1 MKLNKKLAQSALK
14 AHHEILSKRS
24 NKEKRSRHR
33 LKLKKWWNKELNW
46 IHVRLNN
53 AYLEYRNSGWR
64 QNERDTYRTI
74 KKEFRARKRFNQKL
88 KRDHTLR
95 MIEDLFNNSKENF
108 WRKIARME
116 RKHITIN
123 LDVEKIKNEYE
134 KIFTLSNLSNDEERI
149 NASKVEK
156 FVHDNAGKTF
166 KSSTNSSL
174 IRLMLNGLSMN
185 KAIGIRGIS
194 HEMLKYNTSNRLP
207 VVLSKF
213 FDLLTNHQITPKL
226 FNISIIK
233 PIIKDV
239 NKPNDDINNIRLV
252 AISDAFANL
261 YERLLLHRIKSKHRD
276 HEKQFGFKANS
287 SCNHAAYVLKVAV
300 NLAKCRGQRL
310 YACALDAIKAFDKV
324 SRDKLWLKMNDS
336 GVDPEITLAVLR
348 YYKLSVMLVQL
359 EDQFSSSFI
368 SKLGVR
374 QGGVASPK
382 LFSIYIEELA
392 NRIENTMLG
401 IPVYHTIIN
410 IMMYADD
417 IILVATNKD
426 ELQKQLNVVGH
437 LGIEYGI
444 KFNQAKCEL
453 LVFNKNLK
461 RSTHEANLDMNTKPV
476 TLNGIEIP
484 EVRSFRYLGMIF
496 TEDCKST
503 DHLTK
508 RRKAAFAMLSR
519 IEKLGFNNGCM
530 KPRIIGNMLK
540 TYIRT

>member
-1 MKLNKKLAQSALK
+1 
-14 AHHEILSKRS
+14 
-24 NKEKRSRHR
+24 
-33 LKLKKWWNKELNW
+33 
-46 IHVRLNN
+46 
-53 AYLEYRNSGWR
+53 
-64 QNERDTYRTI
+64 
-74 KKEFRARKRFNQKL
+74 
-88 KRDHTLR
+88 

-134 KIFTLSNLSNDEERI
+134 KIFTVSNLSNDEERI

-194 HEMLKYNTSNRLP
+194 HEMLKYNTSKRLP

-239 NKPNDDINNIRLV
+239 NKPNDDINSIRLV

-276 HEKQFGFKANS
+276 HEKKFGFKANS

-336 GVDPEITLAVLR
+336 
-348 YYKLSVMLVQL
+348 
-359 EDQFSSSFI
+359 
-368 SKLGVR
+368 
-374 QGGVASPK
+374 
-382 LFSIYIEELA
+382 
-392 NRIENTMLG
+392 
-401 IPVYHTIIN
+401 
-410 IMMYADD
+410 
-417 IILVATNKD
+417 
-426 ELQKQLNVVGH
+426 
-437 LGIEYGI
+437 
-444 KFNQAKCEL
+444 
-453 LVFNKNLK
+453 
-461 RSTHEANLDMNTKPV
+461 
-476 TLNGIEIP
+476 
-484 EVRSFRYLGMIF
+484 
-496 TEDCKST
+496 
-503 DHLTK
+503 
-508 RRKAAFAMLSR
+508 
-519 IEKLGFNNGCM
+519 
-530 KPRIIGNMLK
+530 
-540 TYIRT
+540 